1 MTDWNLID
9 ITAYG
14 QSAMKILWVD
24 LHQIERTLRII
35 SDQEQDQRL
44 PGGESSE
51 EIYRR
56 FRFVILVNCINT
68 AEIFWKDYS
77 LLDLLSYEVLY
88 DYNVYMSGFLKM
100 VLKNWTPDLDF
111 TEL

>member
-44 PGGESSE
+44 YPAKSRARK
-51 EIYRR
+51 YVAV
-56 FRFVILVNCINT
+56 FIL
-68 AEIFWKDYS
+68 
-77 LLDLLSYEVLY
+77 
-88 DYNVYMSGFLKM
+88 
-100 VLKNWTPDLDF
+100 
-111 TEL
+111 